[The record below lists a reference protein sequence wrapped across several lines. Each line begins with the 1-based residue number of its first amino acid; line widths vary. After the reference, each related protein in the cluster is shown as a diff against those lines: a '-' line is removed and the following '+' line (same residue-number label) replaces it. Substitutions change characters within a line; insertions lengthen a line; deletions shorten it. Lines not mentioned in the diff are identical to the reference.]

1 MSHERKKFTLYLHP
15 ENPADKQALE
25 VIESIPR
32 SARGEFFRHAFICG
46 AALQHLDSRLPA
58 LLATLFND
66 ALTAEQLVML
76 VSQTTGWKPSQAEI
90 QAVIK
95 ALGVSSTLKEES
107 SITEIKADQPLA
119 KVKNKLSKLV

>member
-15 ENPADKQALE
+15 ENPADNQALE
-25 VIESIPR
+25 IIESIPR

-46 AALQHLDSRLPA
+46 AALQHLDARLPA

-66 ALTAEQLVML
+66 KLTAEQLVTL
-76 VSQTTGWKPSQAEI
+76 ISQTTGWKPSQAEI
-90 QAVIK
+90 KAVIQ
-95 ALGVSSTLKEES
+95 ALGVNSTLNENNS
-107 SITEIKADQPLA
+107 TTEIKANPPLA

>member
-15 ENPADKQALE
+15 ENPADKQALDI
-25 VIESIPR
+25 IESIPR

-46 AALQHLDSRLPA
+46 AALQHLDARLPA
-58 LLATLFND
+58 LLATLFNG

-76 VSQTTGWKPSQAEI
+76 ISQTTGWKPSQAEI
-90 QAVIK
+90 QAVIE
-95 ALGVSSTLKEES
+95 ALGVNSRLKEDS
-107 SITEIKADQPLA
+107 SIAEIKTDQPLA

>member
-15 ENPADKQALE
+15 ENPADKKALE

-46 AALQHLDSRLPA
+46 AALQHLDTRLPA
-58 LLATLFND
+58 LLATLFNET
-66 ALTAEQLVML
+66 LTAEQLVTL
-76 VSQTTGWKPSQAEI
+76 ISQTTGWKPSQAEI
-90 QAVIK
+90 EAVIK
-95 ALGVSSTLKEES
+95 ALSLSSTLKEDNS
-107 SITEIKADQPLA
+107 ATEIKVNQPLA

>member
-15 ENPADKQALE
+15 ENPADNQALE
-25 VIESIPR
+25 IIESIPR

-46 AALQHLDSRLPA
+46 AALQYLDARLPA

-66 ALTAEQLVML
+66 TLTAEQLVTL
-76 VSQTTGWKPSQAEI
+76 ISQTTGWKPSQAEI

-95 ALGVSSTLKEES
+95 SLGVNSMLNEDNGVA
-107 SITEIKADQPLA
+107 EIKTTQPFA